1 VDRRKV
7 HSFDQQEADVAAT
20 KRNEF
25 HAWQKN
31 LVAPF
36 SLVDCSTRE
45 RVASI
50 YTIID
55 ADGFTAAEVYLVK
68 TWYGVDLP
76 DGTTVAA
83 ADTPADALAGYCEW
97 RVRTL

>member
-1 VDRRKV
+1 M
-7 HSFDQQEADVAAT
+7 AA

-36 SLVDCSTRE
+36 KLVDCSTPR

-50 YTIID
+50 YTIVD

-68 TWYGVDLP
+68 TFYGIDLP

-83 ADTPADALAGYCEW
+83 ADTPADSLDAYVEW
-97 RVRTL
+97 RERAL